1 MPHIPILL
9 KHNAIK
15 YQVDGTFQ
23 TAHKWSYARRIKI
36 DSSLL
41 EKKERKSEAY
51 CPELFN
57 PHFDPF
63 KLKDSSV

>member
-1 MPHIPILL
+1 MWYTYYMPHIPILL

-36 DSSLL
+36 VSSLL
-41 EKKERKSEAY
+41 EKKEREWS
-51 CPELFN
+51 
-57 PHFDPF
+57 
-63 KLKDSSV
+63 